1 METKLAAAAVLA
13 VQALAFDADVSRVGA
28 SLSALAVFNSP
39 GVTTPHQNFGL
50 TVDPEME
57 PKMQNYLTPL
67 GQRQQYLIGSEL
79 RYRYVTEAQFLD
91 ELYEVTQCYMQTPF
105 SSSQILSMQAQMMG
119 LYPASKLNTLTEW
132 QQGNAVPP
140 IEGATFDYWQEQ
152 LGDQAL
158 PYGLNVFP
166 IQQVGMEVDYMLSLN
181 TKNCARY
188 AQELR
193 PQIA

>member
-1 METKLAAAAVLA
+1 
-13 VQALAFDADVSRVGA
+13 
-28 SLSALAVFNSP
+28 
-39 GVTTPHQNFGL
+39 
-50 TVDPEME
+50 
-57 PKMQNYLTPL
+57 
-67 GQRQQYLIGSEL
+67 
-79 RYRYVTEAQFLD
+79 
-91 ELYEVTQCYMQTPF
+91 
-105 SSSQILSMQAQMMG
+105 MQAQMMG